1 MRLPRQHGKNL
12 ELRVTRDTI
21 AELQADR
28 RILAECP
35 DSGEMFPLADAVMF
49 YVGEAVPAG
58 AKKVLDEWEA
68 GLKERHKDL
77 REARRRLKER
87 SETATVS
94 VNIGKIIEK
103 VAPAMRGFDMDCRD
117 LRPLFEPIDYVAFNG
132 LASGNGLVDSILFF
146 DVKTG
151 GAQLT
156 PVQRQIKEA
165 VERGKVH
172 WATYRGKL

>member
-1 MRLPRQHGKNL
+1 MKQ
-12 ELRVTRDTI
+12 DTI

-28 RILAECP
+28 RVLAECP

-49 YVGEAVPAG
+49 YVGDPVPA
-58 AKKVLDEWEA
+58 AVQKVIDERQAELDE
-68 GLKERHKDL
+68 RRKDL
-77 REARRRLKER
+77 REARRKLKER

-94 VNIGKIIEK
+94 VNIGKILEK
-103 VAPAMRGFDMDCRD
+103 VAPAMKGFDMDCRD

-132 LASGNGLVDSILFF
+132 LASGEGRVDSILFF

-156 PVQRQIKEA
+156 QAQRQIKDA
-165 VERGKVH
+165 VESGKVI
-172 WATYRGKL
+172 

>member
-1 MRLPRQHGKNL
+1 VKQ
-12 ELRVTRDTI
+12 DTI

-28 RILAECP
+28 RIMAECP
-35 DSGEMFPLADAVMF
+35 DSGEVFPLADAVMF
-49 YVGEAVPAG
+49 YVGDPIPAK
-58 AKKVLDEWEA
+58 ARKVIDELEA
-68 GLKERHKDL
+68 GLEERREDL
-77 REARRRLKER
+77 REARRKLKER

-94 VNIGKIIEK
+94 VNIGKILEK
-103 VAPAMRGFDMDCRD
+103 VAPAMNGFGMDCRD

-132 LASGNGLVDSILFF
+132 LASGDGRIDSILFF

-156 PVQRQIKEA
+156 QVQRQIKDA

-172 WATYRGKL
+172 WDTYGGKL

>member
-1 MRLPRQHGKNL
+1 MKQN
-12 ELRVTRDTI
+12 TI

-35 DSGEMFPLADAVMF
+35 DTGEVFSLADAVMF
-49 YVGEAVPAG
+49 YVGDPVPAE
-58 AKKVLDEWEA
+58 AQKMIDEWEA
-68 GLKERHKDL
+68 ELDERHKEL
-77 REARRRLKER
+77 REARRKLKER

-94 VNIGKIIEK
+94 VNIGKILEK
-103 VAPAMRGFDMDCRD
+103 VAPAMKGFDMDCRD

-132 LASGNGLVDSILFF
+132 LASRDGRIDSILFF

-156 PVQRQIKEA
+156 QAQRQIKDA
-165 VERGKVH
+165 VEHGKVD
-172 WATYRGKL
+172 WDSYRGTL

>member
-1 MRLPRQHGKNL
+1 MKH
-12 ELRVTRDTI
+12 DTI

-35 DSGEMFPLADAVMF
+35 DSGETFALAGAVMF
-49 YVGEAVPAG
+49 YVGDPIPAK
-58 AKKVLDEWEA
+58 ARKVLDEWEA
-68 GLKERHKDL
+68 GLEERRRDL
-77 REARRRLKER
+77 RDAGRKLKER

-94 VNIGKIIEK
+94 VNIGKILEK
-103 VAPAMRGFDMDCRD
+103 IAPAMEGFDMDCRD

-132 LASGNGLVDSILFF
+132 LASGNGRVESILFF

-156 PVQRQIKEA
+156 PAQRQIRDA
-165 VERGKVH
+165 VERGRVH
-172 WATYRGKL
+172 WASYKGKL

>member
-1 MRLPRQHGKNL
+1 MKQ
-12 ELRVTRDTI
+12 DTI
-21 AELQADR
+21 AGLQADR

-35 DSGEMFPLADAVMF
+35 DSEETFPLADAVMF
-49 YVGEAVPAG
+49 YIGDPVPAK
-58 AKKVLDEWEA
+58 AKKVIDKWEA
-68 GLKERHKDL
+68 GLEERREDL
-77 REARRRLKER
+77 HEARRKLKER

-94 VNIGKIIEK
+94 VNIGKILEK
-103 VAPAMRGFDMDCRD
+103 VAPAMKGFDMDCRD

-132 LASGNGLVDSILFF
+132 LASRDGRVDSILFF

-156 PVQRQIKEA
+156 QAQRQIKDA

-172 WATYRGKL
+172 WDTYRGSL

>member
-1 MRLPRQHGKNL
+1 MKQ
-12 ELRVTRDTI
+12 DTI
-21 AELQADR
+21 GELQADR

-35 DSGEMFPLADAVMF
+35 DSGETFPLADAVMF
-49 YVGEAVPAG
+49 YVGAPVPAN
-58 AKKVLDEWEA
+58 AKKVIDEWEA
-68 GLKERHKDL
+68 GLEERRKDL
-77 REARRRLKER
+77 HEARRKLKER

-94 VNIGKIIEK
+94 VNIGKILEK
-103 VAPAMRGFDMDCRD
+103 VAPAMKGFDMDCRD

-132 LASGNGLVDSILFF
+132 LASGDGRVDSLLFF

-156 PVQRQIKEA
+156 QVQRQIKDA

-172 WATYRGKL
+172 WATYKGKL

>member
-1 MRLPRQHGKNL
+1 
-12 ELRVTRDTI
+12 
-21 AELQADR
+21 
-28 RILAECP
+28 
-35 DSGEMFPLADAVMF
+35 MF
-49 YVGEAVPAG
+49 YVGDPVPAK
-58 AKKVLDEWEA
+58 ARKVLDEWEA
-68 GLKERHKDL
+68 GLEERRKGLH
-77 REARRRLKER
+77 EARCRLTER

-94 VNIGKIIEK
+94 VNIGKILEK

-132 LASGNGLVDSILFF
+132 LASGNGRVDSVLFF

-156 PVQRQIKEA
+156 LAQRQIRDA

-172 WATYRGKL
+172 WATYKGKL